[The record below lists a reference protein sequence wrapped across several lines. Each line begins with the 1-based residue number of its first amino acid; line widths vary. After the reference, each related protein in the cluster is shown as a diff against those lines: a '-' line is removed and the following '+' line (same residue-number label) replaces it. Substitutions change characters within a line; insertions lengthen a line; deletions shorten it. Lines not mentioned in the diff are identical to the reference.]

1 MSAKIYLIV
10 LLNLYTL
17 NFYAQNQQTTPADSV
32 AFITLDKRYKGGNKA
47 FFTHIAPILKCPQEA
62 RENCR
67 LGILLV
73 RLKIRSSGVIDSI
86 IFRNDTPLGMG
97 IEQEVATVLLS
108 TKGQWTRAVEYSMI
122 DFSIAFHEE
131 KDKPKATVLVTL
143 YSTDGSQQ
151 CPSNQDLIKDLEKAK
166 KKEQYKKAVTICED
180 LIRRFPDSE
189 DYKKEL
195 IFLKSS
201 MK

>member
-1 MSAKIYLIV
+1 MIVKIYLII
-10 LLNLYTL
+10 LLNLCAL
-17 NFYAQNQQTTPADSV
+17 NIYAQNQQQMNADSV
-32 AFITLDKRYKGGNKA
+32 VFNAIDKRYKGGSKA
-47 FFTHIAPILKCPQEA
+47 FFTHIAPILKCPREA

-86 IFRNDTPLGMG
+86 IFRNDAPLGMG
-97 IEQEVATVLLS
+97 IEEEVAAVLLS
-108 TKGQWTRAVEYSMI
+108 TKGQWTRAVEYSII

-166 KKEQYKKAVTICED
+166 KKNKYKEAVTICED
-180 LIRRFPDSE
+180 LIRRLPDSE